1 MSIDTLGS
9 CSEHVL
15 RRPDDYGCRLQW
27 QCTFAIVRSLGLRSG
42 KEIAIW
48 CGRWRRGGSR
58 CILPARAFLK
68 SMLIFL
74 RPARIG
80 NFSRN
85 ENEQEQEKS
94 ELPAA
99 TMKLIHSGKVL
110 KDSQTI
116 AECQLKPNAF
126 LVVMVSKVS
135 DSYESMSQL
144 FI

>member
-1 MSIDTLGS
+1 
-9 CSEHVL
+9 
-15 RRPDDYGCRLQW
+15 
-27 QCTFAIVRSLGLRSG
+27 
-42 KEIAIW
+42 
-48 CGRWRRGGSR
+48 
-58 CILPARAFLK
+58 LPARAFLK